1 MVRWKYHC
9 DDGRPC
15 TMHRFLSSIAAMY
28 TFAWCV
34 LHSFCV
40 LFSLWFSFLNYF
52 VINNCSI
59 WCGSV
64 RCGALAYFIRI
75 GLSIGSCV
83 FTSVQSKSTSISYK
97 QILPIA
103 WLAGGERTTTHTHT
117 KRARECCCCC
127 LVALECFCV
136 LVFITLDMSWV
147 LKFVMPLIFSAIAID
162 WCCWCLLLSRTP
174 HCLARSNNRI
184 NRCGE

>member
-1 MVRWKYHC
+1 
-9 DDGRPC
+9 
-15 TMHRFLSSIAAMY
+15 MHRFLSSIAAMY
-28 TFAWCV
+28 TFARCV

-59 WCGSV
+59 WWGSV

-117 KRARECCCCC
+117 HKTSTRVLLLLPCCTRMFLCFGVYYIGYVLGIEIRNAIDIFRYCYW
-127 LVALECFCV
+127 LVLLV
-136 LVFITLDMSWV
+136 LVIVPHTT
-147 LKFVMPLIFSAIAID
+147 
-162 WCCWCLLLSRTP
+162 LSR
-174 HCLARSNNRI
+174 SI
-184 NRCGE
+184 E